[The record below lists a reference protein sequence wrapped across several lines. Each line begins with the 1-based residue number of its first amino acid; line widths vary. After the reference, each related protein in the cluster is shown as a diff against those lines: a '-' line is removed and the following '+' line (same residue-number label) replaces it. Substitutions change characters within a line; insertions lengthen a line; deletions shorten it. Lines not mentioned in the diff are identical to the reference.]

1 MLPRTQPV
9 SETQTKPCPMLVL
22 GLGNILLRD
31 EGVGVRV
38 VQAMEGLALPPGV
51 ELFDGATAGLD
62 LLDVL
67 ADRQRVIVIDAIAGD
82 NAPGTVV
89 RLTPEDLVG
98 HSGQAVSLHEIGFL
112 ETLVLARQLGIDPP
126 EVVIFGIQPREMDS
140 GLDLSPEIAG
150 LVPEIIRLVL
160 AELGT
165 DANDVLKHKRKREG

>member
-1 MLPRTQPV
+1 
-9 SETQTKPCPMLVL
+9 L

-67 ADRQRVIVIDAIAGD
+67 ADRQRVIVVDAIAGD

-98 HSGQAVSLHEIGFL
+98 HSGQAVSLHELGFL
-112 ETLVLARQLGIDPP
+112 ETLVLARQLGIAPP
-126 EVVIFGIQPREMDS
+126 EIVIFGIQPREVDS

-165 DANDVLKHKRKREG
+165 DANDVLKHEQKREG